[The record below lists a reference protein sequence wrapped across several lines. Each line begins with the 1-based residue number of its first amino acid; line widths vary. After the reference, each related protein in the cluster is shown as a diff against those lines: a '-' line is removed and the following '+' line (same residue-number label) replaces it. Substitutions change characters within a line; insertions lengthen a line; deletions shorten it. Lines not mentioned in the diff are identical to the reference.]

1 MLTDLLK
8 ISKIQNDENGKK
20 LDFDK
25 ILVALQNAYD
35 SAHGLDAFK
44 IFAER
49 YVQSVLSKGQVISRI
64 RFWWLKNLTNIDFA
78 VFQET
83 LWGMS
88 DQNLFLY

>member
-8 ISKIQNDENGKK
+8 ISKIKNDENGKK

-64 RFWWLKNLTNIDFA
+64 RF
-78 VFQET
+78 
-83 LWGMS
+83 
-88 DQNLFLY
+88 

>member
-44 IFAER
+44 IFA
-49 YVQSVLSKGQVISRI
+49 
-64 RFWWLKNLTNIDFA
+64 KNMFK
-78 VFQET
+78 VF
-83 LWGMS
+83 
-88 DQNLFLY
+88 

>member
-8 ISKIQNDENGKK
+8 ISKIKNDESGKK

-64 RFWWLKNLTNIDFA
+64 RFSCLKNLTFVDFA
-78 VFQET
+78 VFQEI
-83 LWGMS
+83 
-88 DQNLFLY
+88 